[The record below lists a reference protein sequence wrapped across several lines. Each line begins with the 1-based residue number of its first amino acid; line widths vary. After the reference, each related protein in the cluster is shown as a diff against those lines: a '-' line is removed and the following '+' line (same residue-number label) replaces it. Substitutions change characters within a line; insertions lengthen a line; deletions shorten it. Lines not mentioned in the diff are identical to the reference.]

1 MDTKQDAESEV
12 KMDDELHKSKVPEC
26 DSPHLRAALQDWDDL
41 QKEYMELEL
50 DNENYKKKLDEV
62 KVLQKK
68 CLSGIAH
75 QRYRMKKIHE
85 AIGAIPNMTAVD
97 KAYVSELENKMLK
110 KKDNFRDF
118 EDHLPHKNGM
128 YLNIILGQVNISL
141 LNKEDKY
148 LYKQDYERFKLTL
161 SYIQCGMS
169 LILVLANYL
178 IDFTSI
184 RWADSVLHFLLVWYY
199 CTLTIREQILI
210 VNGSRIKGWWLLHH
224 FVSTACSA
232 ITLIWPDGYSYQ
244 AFRHQYGWFILYIAF
259 VQVLQY
265 YYQRGCLYRLKSLGQ
280 RHDMDITVEGFMSW
294 MFKGLAFLLPFLFI
308 AYFFQL
314 YNSIQLYRLW
324 QDPRCIEW
332 QVPVLSVIHLVLF
345 LGNMT
350 TTLKVI
356 KQKFTEDLR
365 QRRKFYKNKYRFNNS
380 KPKSL

>member
-1 MDTKQDAESEV
+1 MDTTEGSNPTEKDAVADIKPEESDNPLIQSV
-12 KMDDELHKSKVPEC
+12 
-26 DSPHLRAALQDWDDL
+26 LQDLVDL
-41 QKEYMELEL
+41 DKDYMELEL

-75 QRYRMKKIHE
+75 QRYRIKKINE
-85 AIGAIPNMTAVD
+85 ALKAIPNPSTEDKKHMTEAQNRMT
-97 KAYVSELENKMLK
+97 KRKNT
-110 KKDNFRDF
+110 FRDF
-118 EDHLPHKNGM
+118 EDHLPHKNGI

-161 SYIQCGMS
+161 SYIQLGLSM
-169 LILVLANYL
+169 ILVFANY
-178 IDFTSI
+178 IVNFTSL

-244 AFRHQYGWFILYIAF
+244 SFRTQYGWFILYIAF

-265 YYQRGCLYRLKSLGQ
+265 YYQRGCLYRLKCLGQ

-294 MFKGLAFLLPFLFI
+294 MFKGLAFLLPFLSF

-314 YNSIQLYRLW
+314 YNAIKLYHLY
-324 QDPRCIEW
+324 QDPRCTEW
-332 QVPVLSVIHLVLF
+332 QVPVLSIIHLVLF

-350 TTLKVI
+350 TTLKVL
-356 KQKFTEDLR
+356 KQKFTEDMR
-365 QRRKFYKNKYRFNNS
+365 NKKKFYKNKYRFNN
-380 KPKSL
+380 KQKVL

>member
-1 MDTKQDAESEV
+1 MEAESKSKDAELNKTLPSTDNPEI
-12 KMDDELHKSKVPEC
+12 KSV
-26 DSPHLRAALQDWDDL
+26 LQDWDDL
-41 QKEYMELEL
+41 DKDFMQLEL
-50 DNENYKKKLDEV
+50 DNEQYKKILDDV

-75 QRYRMKKIHE
+75 QRYRLKKITE
-85 AIGAIPNMTAVD
+85 SLNAVSNPSTAD
-97 KAYVSELENKMLK
+97 KACVNELEKKMLK
-110 KKDNFRDF
+110 RKSMFRDF
-118 EDHLPHKNGM
+118 EDHLPHKNGL
-128 YLNIILGQVNISL
+128 YLNVILGQVNISL

-161 SYIQCGMS
+161 SYIVLGLS
-169 LILVLANYL
+169 FVLVFMHY
-178 IDFTSI
+178 IVEFTTI

-232 ITLIWPDGYSYQ
+232 ITLIWPDGYSYR
-244 AFRHQYGWFILYIAF
+244 AFRTQYGWFILYVAF

-265 YYQRGCLYRLKSLGQ
+265 YYQKGCLYRLKALGQ

-294 MFKGLAFLLPFLFI
+294 MFKGLAFLLPFLFA

-314 YNSIQLYRLW
+314 YNAIKLYQLYT
-324 QDPRCIEW
+324 DPRCSEW
-332 QVPVLSVIHLVLF
+332 QVPVLSIIHVVLF

-356 KQKFTEDLR
+356 KQKFTEDMIKNK
-365 QRRKFYKNKYRFNNS
+365 KFYKTKYRFNS
-380 KPKSL
+380 KPKTV